1 MDYIEKNKGRII
13 LAVIVILV
21 IITIVGLWLQ
31 KRFFHTGAD
40 IMAEVYP
47 TDISVG
53 DTLFYEDRTRFAAFR
68 MEFRRWKYL
77 DKR

>member
-13 LAVIVILV
+13 LALIVILV

-31 KRFFHTGAD
+31 KRFFHMGAD

-47 TDISVG
+47 TDISVN
-53 DTLFYEDRTRFAAFR
+53 DTLF
-68 MEFRRWKYL
+68 
-77 DKR
+77 